1 MTNQERAKRIGYRW
15 SRVSSLTVERSVI
28 EALTYIEAGWD
39 DLNIERGMALS
50 AQGFSAYALTT
61 VSNIFSEGVD
71 TVPHTP

>member
-1 MTNQERAKRIGYRW
+1 MTPQQRAENIGYRW
-15 SRVSSLTVERSVI
+15 SRVSRLTNERAFI

-61 VSNIFSEGVD
+61 LYAAFE
-71 TVPHTP
+71 